1 VTRMVC
7 SIRYRT
13 VKDLVAGS
21 GIRFGE
27 GKTVQLKGVPG
38 QWQIYAVER

>member
-1 VTRMVC
+1 MVC